1 MAFHIQKLENIQGQL
16 KEIYYEGNHRWNTDF
31 GVRKIYETEA
41 EANADL
47 YSFGGEVS
55 ADVVGE

>member
-1 MAFHIQKLENIQGQL
+1 MYRIQKSENIQGQI
-16 KEIYYEGNHRWNTDF
+16 KEIYYEGDYRWNTDF
-31 GVRKIYETEA
+31 NVRKLYETLAAAQE
-41 EANADL
+41 DL

>member
-1 MAFHIQKLENIQGQL
+1 MYRIQKSENIQGQI
-16 KEIYYEGNHRWNTDF
+16 KEIYYEGDYRWNTDF
-31 GVRKIYETEA
+31 DVRKLYETLTAAQE
-41 EANADL
+41 DL

>member
-1 MAFHIQKLENIQGQL
+1 MYRIQKTENIQGQI
-16 KEIYYEGNHRWNTDF
+16 KEIYYEGDYRWNTDF
-31 GVRKIYETEA
+31 DVRKLYDTLTAAQE
-41 EANADL
+41 DL

>member
-1 MAFHIQKLENIQGQL
+1 MYRIQKSENIQGQT
-16 KEIYYEGNHRWNTDF
+16 KEIYYEGDYRWNTDF
-31 GVRKIYETEA
+31 DVRKLYETLTAAQE
-41 EANADL
+41 DL

>member
-1 MAFHIQKLENIQGQL
+1 MYRIQKSENIQGEI
-16 KEIYYEGNHRWNTDF
+16 KEIYYEGDYRWNTDF
-31 GVRKIYETEA
+31 DVRKLYETLTAAQE
-41 EANADL
+41 DL

>member
-1 MAFHIQKLENIQGQL
+1 MYRIQKSENIQGQL
-16 KEIYYEGNHRWNTDF
+16 KEIYYEGDYRWNTDF
-31 GVRKIYETEA
+31 DVRKLYETLTAAQE
-41 EANADL
+41 DL

>member
-1 MAFHIQKLENIQGQL
+1 MYRIQKSENIQGQI
-16 KEIYYEGNHRWNTDF
+16 KEIYYEGDYRWNTDF
-31 GVRKIYETEA
+31 SVRKLYETLA
-41 EANADL
+41 EAQSDL

>member
-1 MAFHIQKLENIQGQL
+1 MYRIQKSENIQGQL
-16 KEIYYEGNHRWNTDF
+16 KEIYYQGNYRWITDF
-31 GVRKIYETEA
+31 DVRKLYETLTSAQE
-41 EANADL
+41 DL

>member
-1 MAFHIQKLENIQGQL
+1 MYRIQKSENIQGQI
-16 KEIYYEGNHRWNTDF
+16 KEIYYEGDYRWNTDF
-31 GVRKIYETEA
+31 DVRKLYETLTSAQE
-41 EANADL
+41 DL

>member
-1 MAFHIQKLENIQGQL
+1 MYRIQKSENIQGQV
-16 KEIYYEGNHRWNTDF
+16 KEIYYQGDYRWNTDF
-31 GVRKIYETEA
+31 DVRKLYETLTAAQE
-41 EANADL
+41 DL

>member
-1 MAFHIQKLENIQGQL
+1 MYRVQKSENIQGQI
-16 KEIYYEGNHRWNTDF
+16 KEIYYEGDYRWNTDF
-31 GVRKIYETEA
+31 DVRKLYETLTAAQE
-41 EANADL
+41 DL

>member
-1 MAFHIQKLENIQGQL
+1 MYRIQKSENIQGEI
-16 KEIYYEGNHRWNTDF
+16 KEIYYQGDYRWNTDF
-31 GVRKIYETEA
+31 DVRKLYETLTAAQE
-41 EANADL
+41 DL

>member
-1 MAFHIQKLENIQGQL
+1 MYRIQKTENIQGQT
-16 KEIYYEGNHRWNTDF
+16 KEIYYEGDYRWNTDF
-31 GVRKIYETEA
+31 DVRKLYETLTAAQE
-41 EANADL
+41 DL

>member
-1 MAFHIQKLENIQGQL
+1 MYRIQKSENIQGQI
-16 KEIYYEGNHRWNTDF
+16 KEIYYQGDYRWNTDF
-31 GVRKIYETEA
+31 DVRKLYETLTAAQE
-41 EANADL
+41 DL

>member
-1 MAFHIQKLENIQGQL
+1 MYRIQKTENIQGQL
-16 KEIYYEGNHRWNTDF
+16 KEIYYEGDYRWNTDF
-31 GVRKIYETEA
+31 DVRKLYETLTEA
-41 EANADL
+41 QEDL

>member
-1 MAFHIQKLENIQGQL
+1 MYRIQKTENIQGQV
-16 KEIYYEGNHRWNTDF
+16 KEIYYQGDYRWNTDF
-31 GVRKIYETEA
+31 DVRKLYETLTAAQE
-41 EANADL
+41 DL

>member
-1 MAFHIQKLENIQGQL
+1 MYRIQKTENIQGQL
-16 KEIYYEGNHRWNTDF
+16 KEIYYEGDYRWNTDF
-31 GVRKIYETEA
+31 SVRKLYETLTEA
-41 EANADL
+41 QADL